1 MDKQNM
7 ISNPNPESKQSNSNA
22 RALQT
27 SQFTMI
33 FCELCVDEVFQGN
46 RPNIHFTKHGWKN
59 IEVVF
64 RNKTGKSWEYRKFK
78 NKWDTLKKDWIAW
91 NKLKG
96 SETGLGWDTTKGT
109 IGSTNEWWE
118 RKLKV
123 CLSSSIN
130 MIFCNNSLHFQLLI

>member
-1 MDKQNM
+1 MDKQNT
-7 ISNPNPESKQSNSNA
+7 ISKPNIAEAKQSSSDA
-22 RALQT
+22 KALWT
-27 SQFTMI
+27 SQFTTI

-46 RPNIHFTKHGWKN
+46 RPNTHFTKHGWKN
-59 IEVVF
+59 IEVAF

-96 SETGLGWDTTKGT
+96 SETRLGWDATKKT
-109 IGSTNEWWE
+109 IVATNEWWE

-123 CLSSSIN
+123 CLSSSIDI
-130 MIFCNNSLHFQLLI
+130 IFFSNSLYS